1 VRKLSAK
8 QPLVSVIIPTRNS
21 EATIEKCLRS
31 IKKQSYDNIKIIVVD
46 NYSGDKTRQIAKKYG
61 AKIYLKGPERSAQV
75 NFGAEKSSG
84 KYIYRVDSDFVLQ
97 PDVIREA
104 VESCEKCGYDA
115 IVIHNTSDPTVSF
128 WARVRKAERDCYK
141 DDELN
146 VAARFWKKEV
156 FIAVGGFDE
165 NLVAGDDYDLH
176 NMLVRSGFKVG
187 RIKAEEVHI
196 GEPKTLAEVVQKHY
210 YYGKNIGSFVRKHP
224 RKALRQLSPLRESY
238 AKGLSNFFSDPILIV
253 GFVVYQF
260 VKYAAAAVGILSCD
274 IQYFKGLNRI
284 KQW

>member
-1 VRKLSAK
+1 MQKTSK

-46 NYSGDKTRQIAKKYG
+46 NYSADKTRQIAKKYG

-97 PDVIREA
+97 SDVIRDG
-104 VESCEKCGYDA
+104 VESCERCGYDA
-115 IVIHNTSDPTVSF
+115 IVIHNASDPTVSF

-156 FIAVGGFDE
+156 FLALGGFDE
-165 NLVAGDDYDLH
+165 CLVAGDDYDLH
-176 NMLVRSGFKVG
+176 NRLVKNGFKIG
-187 RIKAEEVHI
+187 RIKAGETHI
-196 GEPKTLAEVVQKHY
+196 GEPKTLAEIVRTNY
-210 YYGKNIGSFVRKHP
+210 YYGKNIRSFIKKNP
-224 RKALRQLSPLRESY
+224 QKALRQLSPLRESY
-238 AKGLSNFFSDPILIV
+238 VKGLSNFFSDPILIV
-253 GFVVYQF
+253 GFVIYQF
-260 VKYAAAAVGILSCD
+260 VRYTAATIGIISGEK
-274 IQYFKGLNRI
+274 QGLVQRTP
-284 KQW
+284 K